1 MGGGNLGWRLA
12 VCTKYVSYHLGTRSV
27 YKREGLHGNKSL
39 LINCVMVVNVTHFTD
54 VTSPPTPSLSTS
66 SPLHTPPTKRVK
78 TAQSCLSP
86 PSSSPLP
93 SSSTSVSPSV
103 PTTSPVLS
111 RYADFLRAVYST
123 CPVAKSD
130 KFPPTPSKVFIKLAL
145 VKKEKVSQAQ
155 ADNFTRLTLRGDIDQ
170 ILGLKEPIEM
180 DDILKADDEVR
191 LVVVEGAPG
200 IGKSTLAWE
209 LCRQWPTLESLK
221 RFSLVVLL
229 RLREEGVQSATDISD
244 LFPCGDDPGLSS
256 LVAQE
261 VKRENGN
268 EVLFVFDGF
277 DEFPS
282 ELREKSLVMD
292 IISGSKLPKATVLVT
307 SRPSASA
314 QLQTLLQTGIG
325 KHIEVVGFSEKEIL
339 EFIHSIL
346 ADSFTNFRQYL
357 SANPVVK
364 GMMYNSLNCAIV
376 VGVYQDT
383 YESGKPVPHTQTQL
397 YTELT
402 LCLLLRY
409 LKVIEHPLASKLPD
423 NLEDLPHD
431 SDLYQQLVKV
441 GKLAFNGTLREQVIF
456 KQLPEGCSDL
466 GLLVK
471 HTALYARKESTTY
484 NFFHLTLQEYMSAF
498 YISQLPADEQRTLF
512 SEHSTSMD
520 VVWRFVAGL
529 TKMQN
534 IRWEEFKRVKRVSIT
549 DRYEY
554 KMDEV
559 KNVVEVG
566 PFLLECLYETQ
577 DIQICKRVFGQHR
590 VKLHDSFLHSTNY
603 GLYALGYCIS
613 VCSNTWNVTI
623 VYTPREGLE
632 MLGHGMKSVDYGG
645 GSIERLDLLGSEG
658 IMNEGEHL
666 LQIPHQILRHIKSL
680 ELMMCDIDQRGFE
693 NLAECIPYLHSLTSL
708 DISVNPGGDG
718 SLVKLLKALREHGK
732 LQTLDMRDISIGMDD
747 VAALAGLLQS
757 SCSLRKLWVGG
768 SHVPPLATD
777 VVNQLVRTVLS
788 PSSLNTVTIEGCE
801 YPLDGIETISDSIS
815 ELSFYLTSPHQPT
828 ANSSRVKGGTKLSHI
843 LRGNTS
849 LNELRLIIP
858 LDKDEVHDIIDSL
871 KDNHSLEWLELSEG
885 YHSQYF
891 SESERQALDPHVRF

>member
-1 MGGGNLGWRLA
+1 M
-12 VCTKYVSYHLGTRSV
+12 
-27 YKREGLHGNKSL
+27 
-39 LINCVMVVNVTHFTD
+39 
-54 VTSPPTPSLSTS
+54 
-66 SPLHTPPTKRVK
+66 
-78 TAQSCLSP
+78 
-86 PSSSPLP
+86 
-93 SSSTSVSPSV
+93 
-103 PTTSPVLS
+103 
-111 RYADFLRAVYST
+111 
-123 CPVAKSD
+123 
-130 KFPPTPSKVFIKLAL
+130 FIKLAL
-145 VKKEKVSQAQ
+145 VKKEKVSRAQ
-155 ADNFTRLTLRGDIDQ
+155 ADNFIRLTLRGDIDE
-170 ILGLKEPIEM
+170 ILQVKEPIEM
-180 DDILKADDEVR
+180 DDILKADDKVR

-256 LVAQE
+256 LVVQE

-268 EVLFVFDGF
+268 RVLFVFDGF

-282 ELREKSLVMD
+282 ELRDEQSLVMD
-292 IISGSKLPKATVLVT
+292 TIKGSKLPKATVLVT

-314 QLQTLLQTGIG
+314 QLETLLQTGIG

-339 EFIHSIL
+339 EFAHSIL
-346 ADSFTNFRQYL
+346 ADSFTNFRHYL

-364 GMMYNSLNCAIV
+364 GMMYNPLNCAIV

-397 YTELT
+397 YTKLT
-402 LCLLLRY
+402 RCLLRRY
-409 LKVIEHPLASKLPD
+409 LKEKEHPLASKLPD

-441 GKLAFNGTLREQVIF
+441 GELALYGNDKFRKQRKQVIF

-471 HTALYARKESTTY
+471 HTALYTGEESTTY

-498 YISQLPADEQRTLF
+498 YISQFPADEQRTLF
-512 SEHSTSMD
+512 SEHSSMD

-534 IRWEEFKRVKRVSIT
+534 IGWKEFKRVKRGSMT
-549 DRYEY
+549 NMYEY

-559 KNVVEVG
+559 NNVVEVG

-590 VKLHDSFLHSTNY
+590 VEFDSHSTNY
-603 GLYALGYCIS
+603 GLYALGHFIS
-613 VCSNTWNVTI
+613 VCSNTWNVAT
-623 VYTPREGLE
+623 VGTPREGLE

-645 GSIERLDLLGSEG
+645 GSIEELDLLGSKG

-666 LQIPHQILRHIKSL
+666 LQIPHQILQHIKSL
-680 ELMMCDIDQRGFE
+680 KLRMCDIDQRGFE

-708 DISVNPGGDG
+708 DIRDNPGGDG

-732 LQTLDMRDISIGMDD
+732 LQTLHMSDISIGMDD

-757 SCSLRKLWVGG
+757 SSNLRELRVGG
-768 SHVPPLATD
+768 SHGPPLATD

-788 PSSLNTVTIEGCE
+788 PSSLNTVRIYGCE
-801 YPLDGIETISDSIS
+801 YPLDGIETISDNIS
-815 ELSFYLTSPHQPT
+815 ALTFNHLKFPVGLKLNTSPHPPT
-828 ANSSRVKGGTKLSHI
+828 ANPSRVKGGTKLSHI

-849 LNELRLIIP
+849 LKELTLHVP

-871 KDNHSLEWLELSEG
+871 KDNHFLERLVLSEE

-891 SESERQALDPHVRF
+891 SESERQASDPRVILISYFQPLIPPH